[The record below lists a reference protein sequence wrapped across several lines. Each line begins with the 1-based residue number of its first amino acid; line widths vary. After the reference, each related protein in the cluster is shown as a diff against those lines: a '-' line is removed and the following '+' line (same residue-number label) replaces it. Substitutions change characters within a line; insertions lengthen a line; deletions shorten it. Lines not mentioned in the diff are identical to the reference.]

1 MKNNRLIGTSVLAA
15 ITASICCITPVL
27 ALIAGTSGIASTF
40 SWIEPFRPF
49 LIGFTILVL
58 VFAWYQQLRPKTKV
72 ELECVCDEDE
82 KTSFW
87 QSKKFL
93 GIITVFAAIM
103 LAFPYYSSIF
113 YPKNESNTSFAMSNN
128 ITEITVDVKG
138 MTCSG
143 CEQHI
148 EHAVGQLEGVNYVRA
163 SYDSGTAIVHFASSM
178 VSDRS
183 IVDAINET
191 GYEVTGKTGNT
202 LTVNS
207 GEENISFY
215 RVPLVCNAAP
225 TIGCG
230 SRAKPVLLD
239 LEKTPG
245 MQEAWLNRSGTTI
258 ALVWE
263 EGTAP
268 TLKHTLVTGIFEKHQ
283 VGAKELSA
291 DNYAAT
297 LTSFEQRENWLK
309 GSEVNE
315 LSKEE
320 ASIIADQIIKAVK
333 DKTALSF
340 EQEEKLH
347 QKVTDTFY
355 EFFLNFKNLADLGDP
370 KVYKTKLKDIW
381 RYGEDLLGK
390 GKMPSLDELWRS
402 CSNAAKS
409 CDPESC
415 SSACKTPKS

>member
-1 MKNNRLIGTSVLAA
+1 MRIQ
-15 ITASICCITPVL
+15 
-27 ALIAGTSGIASTF
+27 ALQKAPGI
-40 SWIEPFRPF
+40 
-49 LIGFTILVL
+49 
-58 VFAWYQQLRPKTKV
+58 K
-72 ELECVCDEDE
+72 
-82 KTSFW
+82 
-87 QSKKFL
+87 
-93 GIITVFAAIM
+93 
-103 LAFPYYSSIF
+103 
-113 YPKNESNTSFAMSNN
+113 
-128 ITEITVDVKG
+128 
-138 MTCSG
+138 
-143 CEQHI
+143 
-148 EHAVGQLEGVNYVRA
+148 
-163 SYDSGTAIVHFASSM
+163 
-178 VSDRS
+178 
-183 IVDAINET
+183 
-191 GYEVTGKTGNT
+191 
-202 LTVNS
+202 
-207 GEENISFY
+207 
-215 RVPLVCNAAP
+215 
-225 TIGCG
+225 
-230 SRAKPVLLD
+230 
-239 LEKTPG
+239 
-245 MQEAWLNRSGTTI
+245 EAWLNRSGTTI

-355 EFFLNFKNLADLGDP
+355 KFFLNFKNLADLGDP
-370 KVYKTKLKDIW
+370 KVYKMKLKDIW